1 MKYEASL
8 ALFTVS
14 NFWLVNYLYI
24 LQADTYTREASWIK
38 LSRSENHD
46 LQFSD
51 FHRHFIR
58 DQLCPVELHNLD
70 TSNSYIIYY
79 CLS

>member
-1 MKYEASL
+1 MSDMQY
-8 ALFTVS
+8 VS
-14 NFWLVNYLYI
+14 IY
-24 LQADTYTREASWIK
+24 
-38 LSRSENHD
+38 
-46 LQFSD
+46 
-51 FHRHFIR
+51 IR